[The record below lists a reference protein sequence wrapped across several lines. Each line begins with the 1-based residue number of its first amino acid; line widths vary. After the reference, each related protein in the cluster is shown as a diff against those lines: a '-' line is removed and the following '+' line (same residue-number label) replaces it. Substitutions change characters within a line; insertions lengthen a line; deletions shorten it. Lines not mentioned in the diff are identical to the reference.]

1 MLNRIRGPRLLYYD
15 LSFCIINKRSGD
27 KRFILYFSQAFP
39 SGNIIFPG
47 EINLHIFLKPACN
60 KCKIFILTKSSR
72 QLTLFTVYFV
82 LGASSSILEDKHKV
96 LEKILDDLHHGNFH
110 PVVRPE
116 VTTPDTDIE
125 ALEFSNISFIGS
137 PVRQRPVS
145 EVMDED
151 FLTPTLKHV
160 NIRTSS
166 GQSHLLGLMNHK
178 TAKDLL

>member
-1 MLNRIRGPRLLYYD
+1 MENLFSKGK
-15 LSFCIINKRSGD
+15 S
-27 KRFILYFSQAFP
+27 YFSQAFP

-47 EINLHIFLKPACN
+47 EINLHIFLLNQHA
-60 KCKIFILTKSSR
+60 ISVTKSSR
-72 QLTLFTVYFV
+72 QPTLFTVYFV

-178 TAKDLL
+178 TAKDLLWWN

>member
-1 MLNRIRGPRLLYYD
+1 M
-15 LSFCIINKRSGD
+15 
-27 KRFILYFSQAFP
+27 
-39 SGNIIFPG
+39 
-47 EINLHIFLKPACN
+47 
-60 KCKIFILTKSSR
+60 
-72 QLTLFTVYFV
+72 YFV

-96 LEKILDDLHHGNFH
+96 LEKILDDLHHGNFN

>member
-1 MLNRIRGPRLLYYD
+1 MGVALRKYNFSRG
-15 LSFCIINKRSGD
+15 NKS
-27 KRFILYFSQAFP
+27 SHFP
-39 SGNIIFPG
+39 I
-47 EINLHIFLKPACN
+47 KPACN

-72 QLTLFTVYFV
+72 QTTLFTVYFV

-166 GQSHLLGLMNHK
+166 GQCHPLGLTNHII
-178 TAKDLL
+178 AKGLL